1 MKRTAWFIVVV
12 GLALAVAMSALAQD
26 RLGRSS
32 SGGSGGRNSSGP
44 SDSDY
49 RQTYGV
55 LSESNIFLRERT
67 RRTYVAEPSSRP
79 ALPPAAPEKSFV
91 LTGIVIEDGAYR
103 AYVED
108 ANRRSFVRLSIGD
121 AVARGRVVGI
131 DIDAIAYEYDGQV
144 SWVMLGQDLSGS
156 QVATWSSTTLA
167 GSAGPTTG
175 PSDAGPPL
183 DPNDPNLTIEQRM
196 RLRRMLEMNR

>member
-12 GLALAVAMSALAQD
+12 GLAQAVAMSALAQD

-108 ANRRSFVRLSIGD
+108 ANRRSFVRL
-121 AVARGRVVGI
+121 RVVGI